1 MIFFFSELLL
11 SNQRVPS
18 RPASYR
24 SPSPSPL
31 RWACVRAD
39 GREEETDPLA
49 RRTGRLVIK
58 SRINEGLQ
66 PGSFENTCVSSGSD
80 VSYYGERKHFESL
93 GPAGATTGGDCPI
106 EGPTVKARM
115 GGSSLRASGFCHA
128 NHLYDRDTLRRQ
140 HSCGPSVA
148 SKDSQ
153 WEGLSCGPLAF
164 AMRTISTIE
173 SLYGG
178 SIHVGRH
185 LWL

>member
-1 MIFFFSELLL
+1 MNPRVWYDFLFFQNCCFQISVC
-11 SNQRVPS
+11 RVDQHLTHLP
-18 RPASYR
+18 PHL
-24 SPSPSPL
+24 PCV
-31 RWACVRAD
+31 WACVRAD
-39 GREEETDPLA
+39 GRVEETDTLA

-128 NHLYDRDTLRRQ
+128 NHLYDRVTLRRQ
-140 HSCGPSVA
+140 HSCGPSSVA
-148 SKDSQ
+148 LKLTGVAGVLT
-153 WEGLSCGPLAF
+153 GLAVSVL
-164 AMRTISTIE
+164 
-173 SLYGG
+173 
-178 SIHVGRH
+178 
-185 LWL
+185 